1 MNIQN
6 QNNSPTFTSFYEFVV
21 LAVIKEEVF
30 TLSVYAPTILGVQT
44 TITRAFYRELIPKTF
59 VRFGSVRRD
68 DHRAV
73 YHCKVWSFRV
83 YTRNL
88 FD

>member
-30 TLSVYAPTILGVQT
+30 TLSVYVPTI
-44 TITRAFYRELIPKTF
+44 F
-59 VRFGSVRRD
+59 SV
-68 DHRAV
+68 
-73 YHCKVWSFRV
+73 
-83 YTRNL
+83 
-88 FD
+88 